1 MKKQGFIARNIWK
14 WSAAGTAVMVLVG
27 CAHLASD
34 STPEQTVQQ
43 RSADYWKARLS
54 GDIAKAY
61 SYMAPGYRALNDERK
76 YGLAYGVVP
85 NLSGG
90 EVVSVNC
97 DGGASKQ
104 EKEAQPAQRC
114 VLRKQFTTTMP
125 LASSVQVPIGLDE
138 TWIKED
144 GQWWL
149 FLE

>member
-1 MKKQGFIARNIWK
+1 M
-14 WSAAGTAVMVLVG
+14 AVLAG

-34 STPEQTVQQ
+34 STPEQAVQQ
-43 RSADYWKARLS
+43 RSAGYWKARLS

-61 SYMAPGYRALNDERK
+61 GYMAPGYRALNDEKK
-76 YGLAYGVVP
+76 YGLAYGAVP

-97 DGGASKQ
+97 DGGAAKPEKQ
-104 EKEAQPAQRC
+104 AEAQVTQRC
-114 VLRKQFTTTMP
+114 VLRKQFTTTLPM
-125 LASSVQVPIGLDE
+125 SGNVEVPIAMNE